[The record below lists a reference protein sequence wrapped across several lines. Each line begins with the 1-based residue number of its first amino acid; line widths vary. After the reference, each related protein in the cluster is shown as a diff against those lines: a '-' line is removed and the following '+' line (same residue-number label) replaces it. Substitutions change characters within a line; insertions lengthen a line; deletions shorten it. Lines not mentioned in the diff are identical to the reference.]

1 MEMNETRTE
10 PEPRLSY
17 PTRWVTAVGGRV
29 EEYIIPERDKAAVL
43 EALYPFDPV
52 PKLSETM
59 YDLHEEK
66 TFKVADFRVVRDSG
80 LDMLVS
86 PYFFQSGGTVID
98 WMPPDFKPG
107 GFLRRKIRGSEGAV
121 VTRSFGPKA
130 GFCH

>member
-1 MEMNETRTE
+1 
-10 PEPRLSY
+10 
-17 PTRWVTAVGGRV
+17 
-29 EEYIIPERDKAAVL
+29 
-43 EALYPFDPV
+43 V

-66 TFKVADFRVVRDSG
+66 TFKVGDFRVVRDSG

-107 GFLRRKIRGSEGAV
+107 GFLRRKIRGSEGVV